1 MTIREGVIIDAHHHL
16 WDPRSRRYPWL
27 SDVPSLDRAFQ
38 SSDLS
43 AAIAELPVKGT
54 VVVQAT
60 STDEETRWLLDAAQS
75 SDLILGVVGWVDLLR
90 PGVSERLMQL
100 SNLPLVGIRHQAQ
113 DEPDPAWLVRAEVIQ
128 GLGAVRDAGLPFDL
142 LVRRQQR
149 PAALRLVA
157 SMPDQYFVIDHLAKP
172 EIAAGEWSSWYAWM
186 VAMASHP
193 AVFCK
198 ISGLVTE
205 ADWRSWRT
213 QHLKRY
219 INAALELFGPDR
231 CMFGSDW
238 PVSLLAAEYG
248 EVVNLVE
255 AAIPGLTAAERDSL
269 WRGTATSVYGL
280 SSDAGTS

>member
-27 SDVPSLDRAFQ
+27 SDVPSLDRAFEP
-38 SSDLS
+38 SDLS
-43 AAIAELPVKGT
+43 AAIGELPVKGT

-60 STDEETRWLLDAAQS
+60 STDEETDWLLDVAQS
-75 SDLILGVVGWVDLLR
+75 SDLILGVVGWVDLSQ
-90 PGVSERLMQL
+90 PGVSDRVMQL
-100 SNLPLVGIRHQAQ
+100 SDLPLVGVRHQAQ
-113 DEPDPAWLVRAEVIQ
+113 DEPDPAWLVRAEVIK
-128 GLGAVRDAGLPFDL
+128 GLGAIRDAGLPFDL

-149 PAALRLVA
+149 AAALQLVA
-157 SMPDQYFVIDHLAKP
+157 SMPDQHFVIDHLAKP
-172 EIAAGEWSSWYAWM
+172 EVTAGEWFSWYAWM
-186 VAMASHP
+186 AAMASHP

-213 QHLKRY
+213 QHLNRY
-219 INAALELFGPDR
+219 INAALDLFGPDR

-238 PVSLLAAEYG
+238 PVALLAAEYG
-248 EVVNLVE
+248 EVVSLVE

-280 SSDAGTS
+280 SSEAGTS

>member
-27 SDVPSLDRAFQ
+27 SDVPSLDRIFE

-60 STDEETRWLLDAAQS
+60 STDEETRWLLDVAQS
-75 SDLILGVVGWVDLLR
+75 SDLILGVVGWVDLLQ
-90 PGVSERLMQL
+90 PGVSERLMQF

-113 DEPDPAWLVRAEVIQ
+113 DEPDAAWLVRAEVIQ

-149 PAALRLVA
+149 PAALQLVA
-157 SMPDQYFVIDHLAKP
+157 SMPDQRFVIDHLAKP
-172 EIAAGEWSSWYAWM
+172 EVAAGEWFSWYAWM

>member
-27 SDVPSLDRAFQ
+27 SDVPSLDRAFE

-43 AAIAELPVKGT
+43 AAIGELPVKGT

-60 STDEETRWLLDAAQS
+60 STDEETDWLLDVAQS
-75 SDLILGVVGWVDLLR
+75 SDLILGVVGWVDLSQ
-90 PGVSERLMQL
+90 PGVSDRVMQL
-100 SNLPLVGIRHQAQ
+100 SDLPLVGVRHQAQ
-113 DEPDPAWLVRAEVIQ
+113 DEPDPAWLVRAEVIK
-128 GLGAVRDAGLPFDL
+128 GLGAIRDAGLPFDL

-149 PAALRLVA
+149 AAALQLVA
-157 SMPDQYFVIDHLAKP
+157 SMPDQHFVIDHLAKP
-172 EIAAGEWSSWYAWM
+172 EIAAGEWFSWYAWM
-186 VAMASHP
+186 AAMASHP

-238 PVSLLAAEYG
+238 PVALLAAEYG

-280 SSDAGTS
+280 SSEAGTS

>member
-27 SDVPSLDRAFQ
+27 SDVPSLDRAFE

-100 SNLPLVGIRHQAQ
+100 SSLPLVGIRHQAQ
-113 DEPDPAWLVRAEVIQ
+113 DEPDPEWLVREEVIQ

-149 PAALRLVA
+149 PAALQLVA
-157 SMPDQYFVIDHLAKP
+157 SMPDQPFVIDHLAKP

-186 VAMASHP
+186 VTMASHR

-205 ADWRSWRT
+205 ADWSSWRT

-219 INAALELFGPDR
+219 INAALELFGPGR

-248 EVVNLVE
+248 EVVDLVD

-269 WRGTATSVYGL
+269 WRGTATSVYRL
-280 SSDAGTS
+280 SSEAGAS